1 GLDIG
6 RRRGRAG
13 RSARHRRER
22 IYEQHTVQ
30 AGQPPVGVQPP
41 CLRADPHDR
50 AHGVEEVGE
59 HDGEDGDHGGDRAHS
74 DEDREVEPRAETRQ
88 GGPGLT
94 MPAAFIPMK
103 SMKSP
108 MPTPMARLSEAG
120 MACMIASRSPVSTKP
135 VMTTPSSTMTPM
147 AAGHGSF
154 KPATSW
160 KATAALSPMPE

>member
-1 GLDIG
+1 M
-6 RRRGRAG
+6 RAMPSKSPLAMPRDWNQTMS
-13 RSARHRRER
+13 RS
-22 IYEQHTVQ
+22 
-30 AGQPPVGVQPP
+30 PK
-41 CLRADPHDR
+41 RATATGAAVSSPKVT
-50 AHGVEEVGE
+50 GT
-59 HDGEDGDHGGDRAHS
+59 
-74 DEDREVEPRAETRQ
+74 P

-160 KATAALSPMPE
+160 KATAALSPMPEARASG